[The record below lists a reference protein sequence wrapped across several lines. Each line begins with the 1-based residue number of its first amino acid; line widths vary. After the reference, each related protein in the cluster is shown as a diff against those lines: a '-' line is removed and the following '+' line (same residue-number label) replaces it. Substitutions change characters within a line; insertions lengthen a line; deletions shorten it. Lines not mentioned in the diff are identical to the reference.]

1 MTIEEVKEFLS
12 KLQPFQEL
20 DDIALRQIAGGVI
33 VEFYPKDTVIINEE
47 NPPCEYLQIIKK
59 GYVRVKFKESEK
71 DATEYRREGNSF
83 GCLRDKAGSK
93 IRVSAVEDTTCYLI
107 SKEIL
112 FGILETHPSMSGY
125 SGLVLTTGRKAGAL
139 RARRNKK

>member
-12 KLQPFQEL
+12 KLKPFQEL
-20 DDIALRQIAGGVI
+20 EDKALRQIAGGVI
-33 VEFYPKDTVIINEE
+33 VEFYPKDSVIILEE

-59 GYVRVKFKESEK
+59 GNVKVKFKKGDK
-71 DATEYRREGNSF
+71 DATEYRGEGNSF

-107 SKEIL
+107 GKEIL

-125 SGLVLTTGRKAGAL
+125 SGLALTTDRKTGAL
-139 RARRNKK
+139 TARRSKK